1 MAEEIIQA
9 AAQPQPQAPAKPKK
23 VKVILTGG
31 GSCFIENTLFKKGV
45 EREVSSSVADTLLKT
60 GLFVKK

>member
-1 MAEEIIQA
+1 MTEEIIQA
-9 AAQPQPQAPAKPKK
+9 AAQPQAPAKPKK
-23 VKVILTGG
+23 VTVILTGG

-45 EREVSSSVADTLLKT
+45 EREVSASVADTLLKT